1 MLRKPDYGSPRS
13 SLSCACAL
21 RKEVESSHDC
31 TTPVQAPHQ
40 SSTESSPNTST
51 ETPPDDT
58 LTETPLDDASTKTI
72 DDLTTP
78 TEENILRQNRPKFV
92 LIPHP
97 RTFST
102 ENQPPATSSTLSS
115 MSSGSSQGINPM
127 TLFDQG
133 YTRGSPAS
141 SNVAFTVEPGLSV
154 LVVDD
159 DLVTRSLMKRLLTR
173 LGCAVSVAENGE
185 MALEMILGHQGL
197 FGSTP
202 SSDSSGSNC
211 GPILERRQDL
221 RADVIFEEGKY
232 AVVFLDNQM
241 PVMSGLKAVEKL
253 RQLGRKDFIVG
264 VTGSLF
270 FLLQGVRCTEIC
282 WAGNAL
288 LSDQQEYLEAGVD
301 R

>member
-1 MLRKPDYGSPRS
+1 VLRKPDYDSLRS
-13 SLSCACAL
+13 TSSGACVSK
-21 RKEVESSHDC
+21 KEVERSHDC
-31 TTPVQAPHQ
+31 ATPVQAPHQ
-40 SSTESSPNTST
+40 SPSDTST

-58 LTETPLDDASTKTI
+58 LTETPLDDTPTETV

-97 RTFST
+97 RTFSP
-102 ENQPPATSSTLSS
+102 ENQPPHTSSTLSS
-115 MSSGSSQGINPM
+115 TSSSGSSHGKNPM
-127 TLFDQG
+127 TLFDQS

-159 DLVTRSLMKRLLTR
+159 DPITRSLMKRLLTR
-173 LGCAVSVAENGE
+173 LGCTVSVAENGE
-185 MALEMILGHQGL
+185 MALEMILSHQGL

-202 SSDSSGSNC
+202 SSDSSGSNS
-211 GPILERRQDL
+211 GPILERRQNL

-270 FLLQGVRCTEIC
+270 FFL
-282 WAGNAL
+282 
-288 LSDQQEYLEAGVD
+288 
-301 R
+301 

>member
-1 MLRKPDYGSPRS
+1 VLRKPDYGSPRS
-13 SLSCACAL
+13 RSSGACAPK
-21 RKEVESSHDC
+21 KEVERSHDS
-31 TTPVQAPHQ
+31 TTLVQAPQQ
-40 SSTESSPNTST
+40 SFSDTST
-51 ETPPDDT
+51 ETPPDDA
-58 LTETPLDDASTKTI
+58 LTKTPLDDNPTKTL

-97 RTFST
+97 RTFSS
-102 ENQPPATSSTLSS
+102 ENQPPPTSSTISS
-115 MSSGSSQGINPM
+115 MSYSSSGSSHGVNPM
-127 TLFDQG
+127 MLFDQS

-141 SNVAFTVEPGLSV
+141 SNAAFTIEPGLSV

-159 DLVTRSLMKRLLTR
+159 DPITRTLMKRLLTR

-202 SSDSSGSNC
+202 STDSSGGHS
-211 GPILERRQDL
+211 GPILERRQNL

-264 VTGSLF
+264 VTGSSFF
-270 FLLQGVRCTEIC
+270 FLSQKGPL
-282 WAGNAL
+282 
-288 LSDQQEYLEAGVD
+288 Y
-301 R
+301 